1 MMFAAARRA
10 ATRRVPALARQFA
23 AAGGGRGAAGP
34 GGGAGG
40 AGWSN
45 LTGALAAG
53 GAVALATA
61 FTLGG
66 AASGVKLAEGD
77 TTSVPSGSNAAAAF
91 VRLNSVKE
99 AVPGPPVDYAAVRA
113 AIEDALDDNDDMG
126 PTLVRRRFVARPRS
140 ASFGVCN

>member
-77 TTSVPSGSNAAAAF
+77 TTNVPSGSNPAAANDPAYYGGMALGF
-91 VRLNSVKE
+91 EISAYQNR
-99 AVPGPPVDYAAVRA
+99 AAVAELGQAGMEIARGAMVA
-113 AIEDALDDNDDMG
+113 AI
-126 PTLVRRRFVARPRS
+126 
-140 ASFGVCN
+140 